1 MKKQQANTPRAINA
15 APPTVPPTMAP
26 TLVESCS
33 ACPDE
38 IGEDVEPNITF
49 VSGEV
54 IGEDVGE

>member
-1 MKKQQANTPRAINA
+1 
-15 APPTVPPTMAP
+15 MAP